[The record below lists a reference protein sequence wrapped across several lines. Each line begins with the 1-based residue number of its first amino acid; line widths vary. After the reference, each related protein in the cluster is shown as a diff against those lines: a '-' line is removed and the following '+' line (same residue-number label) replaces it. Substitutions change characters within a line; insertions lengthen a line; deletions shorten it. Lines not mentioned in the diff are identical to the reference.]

1 MAENHKHGSDKDA
14 EADDPMEL
22 IGTPAPGDPEFMLRC
37 FIEEYVRM
45 GKTKEQL
52 MSIFE
57 NSFYE
62 SANAMLERYGRE
74 AVEAMVDEVMTD
86 HSGYEYETDVV
97 RAEPTP
103 SKSSEEDDDNG

>member
-1 MAENHKHGSDKDA
+1 
-14 EADDPMEL
+14 PMEL

-37 FIEEYVRM
+37 FVEEYVRM

-62 SANAMLERYGRE
+62 SAHAMLERYGKD
-74 AVEAMVDEVMTD
+74 AVEAMIDEVLAD
-86 HSGYEYETDVV
+86 HAGYEYESDAV
-97 RAEPTP
+97 RAKPKP
-103 SKSSEEDDDNG
+103 SGSSEEDDDNG